1 MLKTNEYMNQ
11 TKISKIAAM
20 LIAVFTGFFIGSE
33 LQGCNTAS
41 SAPVAEM
48 QLQSLPVIQLAAYP
62 VTTYKE
68 FTASLEG
75 SRDIEIR
82 SQVDGY
88 LDKIF
93 VDEGAAVRKGQVLFH
108 IDARPYQEQLN
119 NATANLQAAKAALE
133 NADINVQKLTPLVQN
148 NVVSEVQLKSAKAA
162 YDAAKAN
169 VAQAQAAVASAK
181 INIDFTNIAAPAD
194 GFIGKIPLKTGSLVG
209 RNTVD
214 ALTVLSETKT
224 IHVYFS
230 MSETDFLEFKKQIA
244 GSTIEEKIKRLPQ
257 VELLLADNTVYPEKG
272 KVEIVQG
279 QFDKSIGTINFRAT
293 FPNTLGLLRSGNT
306 GKIRVPQQASTSII
320 VPQEATFETQDKI
333 FVFTVS
339 DSGKVA
345 GKSINVASR
354 AGNYYVVSG
363 GLSAGDRIVYSG
375 LGRLQ
380 DGMKISP
387 QTISLD
393 SLTKASPF

>member
-1 MLKTNEYMNQ
+1 MNQ
-11 TKISKIAAM
+11 SKFSKQTVM
-20 LIAVFTGFFIGSE
+20 LFSLLASIFMGLM

-48 QLQSLPVIQLAAYP
+48 SLQSLPVISLATYP

-82 SQVDGY
+82 PQVDGY
-88 LDKIF
+88 LDKIY
-93 VDEGAAVRKGQVLFH
+93 VDEGAAVRKGQLLFH

-119 NATANLQAAKAALE
+119 NAAANLQSAKAALE
-133 NADINVQKLTPLVQN
+133 NADINVEKLAPLVQN
-148 NVVSEVQLKSAKAA
+148 NVVSPVQLKSAKAA
-162 YDAAKAN
+162 DDAAKAN
-169 VAQAQAAVASAK
+169 VTQAQSAVASAR
-181 INIDFTNIAAPAD
+181 INIGFTNLTAPAD

-209 RNTVD
+209 RSTVD
-214 ALTVLSETKT
+214 ALTILSETKT

-230 MSETDFLEFKKQIA
+230 MSETDFLQFKKQIP
-244 GSTIEEKIKRLPQ
+244 GNTIEEKIKRLPQ
-257 VELLLADNTVYPEKG
+257 VDLMLSDNTIYPEKG

-306 GKIRVPQQASTSII
+306 GKIRVPQQASTSIL

-339 DSGKVA
+339 DSNRVTAKAIGIS
-345 GKSINVASR
+345 GR
-354 AGNYYVVSG
+354 AGNFYVVASG
-363 GLSAGDRIVYSG
+363 LNRGDKIVYSG

-380 DGMKISP
+380 DGMKINP
-387 QTISLD
+387 QMISMD